1 MYGAMLGD
9 IIGSPYEFYGNGKTK
24 DFPLFS
30 EKSQFTDD
38 TVMTFAICYGL
49 LSCDFDNWDE
59 IQIKK
64 SLIEA
69 CQTWGRGYPNAG
81 YGNHFIDWLYDENP
95 EPYNSYGNGSAM
107 RVSSVGWLYDSL
119 EETRKIA
126 RLTAEISHNHP
137 EGIKGAE
144 SVASA
149 IWMAR
154 IGKSKEEIKQY
165 ITDEFGYDLNM
176 TCDEIRP
183 NYQHDESCQNSV
195 PQSIICFLESSSF
208 EDAIRNA
215 VSLGGDA
222 DTQGA
227 IAGSIAEAFYG
238 IPENLID
245 KCFDYMTEPMFKVA
259 EFFEKVKNKREPR

>member
-1 MYGAMLGD
+1 MLGD
-9 IIGSPYEFYGNGKTK
+9 IIGSPYEFYGNNKTK

-30 EKSQFTDD
+30 EKSRFTDD
-38 TVMTFAICYGL
+38 TVMTFAVCHGL
-49 LSCDFDNWDE
+49 LADE
-59 IQIKK
+59 FCKNDDDKIKA
-64 SLIEA
+64 SLVKA
-69 CQTWGRGYPNAG
+69 CQIWGQQYPKAG
-81 YGNHFIDWLYDENP
+81 YGRKFFVWMISENP
-95 EPYNSYGNGSAM
+95 EPYGSYGNGSAM
-107 RVSSVGWLYDSL
+107 RVSSVGWLYETL
-119 EETRKIA
+119 EETRHIA

-154 IGKSKEEIKQY
+154 TGKSKREIKQY

-183 NYQHDESCQNSV
+183 DYHHDESCQNSV
-195 PQSIICFLESSSF
+195 PQSIICFLESNSF

-238 IPENLID
+238 IPEDLID

>member
-9 IIGSPYEFYGNGKTK
+9 IIGSPYEVYGNNKTK

-30 EKSQFTDD
+30 EKSCFTDD
-38 TVMTFAICYGL
+38 TVMTFAVCNGL
-49 LSCDFDNWDE
+49 LAEDFQGNE
-59 IQIKK
+59 ESIKA
-64 SLIEA
+64 SLVKA
-69 CQTWGRGYPNAG
+69 CQAWGRQYSNAG
-81 YGNHFIDWLYDENP
+81 YGRNFFFWLFDENP
-95 EPYNSYGNGSAM
+95 VPYGSYGNGSAM
-107 RVSSVGWLYDSL
+107 RVASAGWLYETL
-119 EETRKIA
+119 EETRHIA

-149 IWMAR
+149 IWLAR
-154 IGKSKEEIKQY
+154 TGKSKEEIKQY
-165 ITDEFGYDLNM
+165 ITDEFGYDLSM
-176 TCDEIRP
+176 SCDDIRP
-183 NYQHDESCQNSV
+183 NYHHDESCQNSV
-195 PQSIICFLESSSF
+195 PQAIVCFLESTGF

-238 IPENLID
+238 IPDELME
-245 KCFDYMTEPMFKVA
+245 KCQEYMTANMKKVA
-259 EFFEKVKNKREPR
+259 EYFDGVKLHRKDR